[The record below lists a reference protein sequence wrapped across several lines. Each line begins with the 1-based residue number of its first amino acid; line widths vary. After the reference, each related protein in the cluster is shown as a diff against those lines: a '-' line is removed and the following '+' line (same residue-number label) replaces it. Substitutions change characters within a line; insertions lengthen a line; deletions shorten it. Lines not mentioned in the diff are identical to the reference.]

1 MQQRVQNR
9 AEDSVVAAGW
19 TAYLYR
25 GRTYEWSRE
34 FERKLMAVTLPQL
47 NAAFRKAIDPAKLSV
62 VMAGD
67 QSKVGD
73 KAKDAAKGAP

>member
-1 MQQRVQNR
+1 VQSR
-9 AEDSVVAAGW
+9 SDDGALASGW
-19 TAYLYR
+19 TSYLYR
-25 GRTYEWSRE
+25 GKTFEWSRE

-67 QSKVGD
+67 SSKAGD
-73 KAKDAAKGAP
+73 RGKAVAAP